1 MFCLAYSAK
10 AFHKF
15 SGARRMDISII
26 FKIAAIGIITAI
38 AAMLLKRAGKD
49 EIATVVSV
57 AGLIVAFVMLLDMIS
72 QLYET
77 LKWLFEL

>member
-1 MFCLAYSAK
+1 
-10 AFHKF
+10 
-15 SGARRMDISII
+15 MDIIII

-38 AAMLLKRAGKD
+38 AGMLLKKAGKD

-57 AGLIVAFVMLLDMIS
+57 AGLIIAFIMLLDMIV

-77 LKWLFEL
+77 LKTIFDL

>member
-1 MFCLAYSAK
+1 
-10 AFHKF
+10 
-15 SGARRMDISII
+15 MDISIL